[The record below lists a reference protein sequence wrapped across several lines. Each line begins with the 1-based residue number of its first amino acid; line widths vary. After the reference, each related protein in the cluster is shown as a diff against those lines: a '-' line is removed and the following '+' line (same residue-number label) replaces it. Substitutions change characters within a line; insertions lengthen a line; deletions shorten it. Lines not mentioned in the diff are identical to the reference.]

1 MSQIE
6 KIKGTIHLSSTYIDE
21 PMRASLII
29 NGNLLITKKVTG
41 TSDDPTVLDFQWFF
55 EKGKKHSIE
64 LAFDGKTQKGT
75 QVDDQGNI
83 VKDTLIKVEKI
94 VLDDINMTNQ
104 IFTLTYEPND
114 KNIPKL
120 SETDTIGVNGSW
132 TINFASPFYLWLLEN
147 LY

>member
-6 KIKGTIHLSSTYIDE
+6 KIKGIIHLSSTYIDE
-21 PMRASLII
+21 PMRASIFI
-29 NGNLLITKKVTG
+29 NGNLIITKKVTG
-41 TSDDPTVLDFQWFF
+41 TPDDPTVIDFKWFF

-64 LAFDGKTQKGT
+64 LAFDGKTHKGT

-83 VKDTLIKVEKI
+83 IKDTLVKVEKLE
-94 VLDDINMTNQ
+94 LDEVDMTKQ
-104 IFTLTYEPND
+104 IFKFTYEPSD
-114 KNIPKL
+114 KDIPTL
-120 SETDTIGVNGSW
+120 SNTDTIGVNGRW